1 MLPSLV
7 EELCYSR
14 TGGHNIRGRQSPT
27 FLVTHAKAGA
37 GYSVIFAMAKKQM
50 CK

>member
-1 MLPSLV
+1 V
-7 EELCYSR
+7 EVLRMAHQRITTSAES
-14 TGGHNIRGRQSPT
+14 NRGRQSPT